1 MKLKNNQKIF
11 LVRHGRS
18 IWNGRKIIS
27 GQLNPPLSDEG
38 LNQARCL
45 ADVLRGENI
54 AEIHTSSLS
63 RTIEMARPT
72 AEFHDL
78 SIVEH
83 DDLREINFGVLQG
96 RFRDE
101 RDVEAQK
108 MWAERELD
116 KEHFRIPNGETFA
129 ELEARIDGFLTKISN
144 AAETILIVGHR
155 SANRM
160 ILRRLMNWTRE
171 TAVNLK
177 LRSKYLYEI
186 SIAENTPQINTIQI
200 CGGARFAGFKE

>member
-1 MKLKNNQKIF
+1 MKNNQKIF

-27 GQLNPPLSDEG
+27 GQLNPPLSEEG

-45 ADVLRGENI
+45 AEVLRGEEI
-54 AEIHTSSLS
+54 AEVHTSSLS
-63 RTIEMARPT
+63 RTIETARPT
-72 AEFHDL
+72 AELHGL

-101 RDVEAQK
+101 RDPEAK
-108 MWAERELD
+108 RMWAERELD
-116 KEHFRIPNGETFA
+116 KEHFRVPKGETFA
-129 ELEARIDGFLTKISN
+129 ELESRIDECLTKILETR
-144 AAETILIVGHR
+144 ETILIVGHR
-155 SANRM
+155 SANRL

-171 TAVNLK
+171 TVVKLK
-177 LRSKYLYEI
+177 VRNKYLYEI
-186 SIAENTPQINTIQI
+186 SVAENTPQINTIQI
-200 CGGARFAGFKE
+200 CGGAKFVGYKE

>member
-38 LNQARCL
+38 LNQAKCL
-45 ADVLRGENI
+45 AEVLRGENI

-63 RTIEMARPT
+63 RTIETARPT
-72 AEFHDL
+72 ADFHGL
-78 SIVEH
+78 SIIEH

-101 RDVEAQK
+101 RDAEAQK
-108 MWAERELD
+108 MWAEREHD

-129 ELEARIDGFLTKISN
+129 ELEARIDGFLTKILQT
-144 AAETILIVGHR
+144 AETILIVGHR

-186 SIAENTPQINTIQI
+186 SNAENTTQINTIQI